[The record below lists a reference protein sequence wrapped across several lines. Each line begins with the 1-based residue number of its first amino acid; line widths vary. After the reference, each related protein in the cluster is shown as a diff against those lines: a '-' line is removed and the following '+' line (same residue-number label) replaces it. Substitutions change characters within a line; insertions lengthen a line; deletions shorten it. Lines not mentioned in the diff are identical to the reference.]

1 VPFAPFVLGLQCAPR
16 SADLQRVVVAF
27 QLHQRLGQRIVH
39 LGQTIDR
46 ARPGLEGKNR
56 AEAGDRGVELAPLR
70 QSEPQIVVRR
80 RMIGA
85 QHQGVAE
92 AGLCFFVAALGA
104 QCRAEVVAGVN
115 QPRVQRQRP
124 AEPSLGLGMAPL
136 GRQCVADV
144 ILQARDVRDLLLRLA
159 QPLERCRG
167 LAAVGADHA
176 QQVQCLGV
184 ARFLRQHLPRAMLS
198 RLGPAG
204 AVLGS
209 GPGHRGGG
217 GQERPAGGI
226 DAEPMAQRV
235 QHTAG
240 LGVSGVSHG
249 CRSSDAWGPPCVSAW
264 PASRRCRRAG
274 RRSSPGW

>member
-1 VPFAPFVLGLQCAPR
+1 
-16 SADLQRVVVAF
+16 
-27 QLHQRLGQRIVH
+27 
-39 LGQTIDR
+39 
-46 ARPGLEGKNR
+46 
-56 AEAGDRGVELAPLR
+56 
-70 QSEPQIVVRR
+70 
-80 RMIGA
+80 MIGA
-85 QHQGVAE
+85 QHQCVAE
-92 AGLCFFVAALGA
+92 AGLCLLVATLSA

-115 QPRVQRQRP
+115 QSRVQRQRP

-144 ILQARDVRDLLLRLA
+144 ILQARDVRGLALRLV
-159 QPLERCRG
+159 QPFERCRG

-184 ARFLRQHLPRAMLS
+184 AWFLRQHLPTATLR
-198 RLGPAG
+198 RLGPTG

-209 GPGHRGGG
+209 SGGHCGSG

-235 QHTAG
+235 QYTAG
-240 LGVSGVSHG
+240 LGLSCVSHA
-249 CRSSDAWGPPCVSAW
+249 CQSSDAWGPPYVSAW
-264 PASRRCRRAG
+264 PAWRPCGRAG